1 MINFSKLWLSLDL
14 YCLNSLLTAHVES
27 VRVEK
32 IPIRQVT
39 KMEQE
44 GGGMIKKLSKNVT

>member
-27 VRVEK
+27 VKVKNSYPAGHENG
-32 IPIRQVT
+32 T
-39 KMEQE
+39 
-44 GGGMIKKLSKNVT
+44 GGGYDQKIVQKRDVT

>member
-1 MINFSKLWLSLDL
+1 MLGKHAEGISHSCQDKSTKSTDGK
-14 YCLNSLLTAHVES
+14 
-27 VRVEK
+27 K

-44 GGGMIKKLSKNVT
+44 GVGYDQKIVQKRDVT